1 MFCTNCGK
9 ALPDG
14 ISFCTNCGAAVRQ
27 IPPADGHGMS
37 APLPSAVPAVRPNRV
52 LLILSAALVLLNP
65 ILSFWD
71 IWKADDLLGLGA
83 LSAAVDSAPF
93 TFLGEAAEDLPFL
106 YLFIVFGFL
115 LIAASILFL
124 LLPLWGKLP
133 YSKVCLLPAA
143 VMCAL
148 SLLFVVGI
156 CGIVVFFMYNT
167 GEYADFAS
175 LRLTASGFLL
185 MADTLALP
193 VVLGLLHKDIKQQNG
208 GASR

>member
-9 ALPDG
+9 AIPDG
-14 ISFCTNCGAAVRQ
+14 VSFCTGCGAAVREVL
-27 IPPADGHGMS
+27 PADGFGT
-37 APLPSAVPAVRPNRV
+37 PEPSALAVPVARPNRV
-52 LLILSAALVLLNP
+52 LLILSAVLVLLNP

-71 IWKADDLLGLGA
+71 IWKADDLLGVGA

-93 TFLGEAAEDLPFL
+93 TVLGELAEELPFL
-106 YLFIVFGFL
+106 YVFLFMG
-115 LIAASILFL
+115 AALVAAAVLFL

-148 SLLFVVGI
+148 SLLFIVGF

-167 GEYADFAS
+167 GEYADYAS

-185 MADTLALP
+185 MADSLALP
-193 VVLGLLHKDIKQQNG
+193 VVLGLLHRDIKQQSG
-208 GASR
+208 GVRQ

>member
-1 MFCTNCGK
+1 MFCTNCGQ

-14 ISFCTNCGAAVRQ
+14 VSFCTSCGAAVRQ
-27 IPPADGHGMS
+27 VPPADGHGTP
-37 APLPSAVPAVRPNRV
+37 APSTSAVPAVRPHRV

-71 IWKADDLLGLGA
+71 IWKADDLLGVGA
-83 LSAAVDSAPF
+83 LSATVDSAPF
-93 TFLGEAAEDLPFL
+93 TFLGDAAEDLPFL

-148 SLLFVVGI
+148 SLLFIVGF

-167 GEYADFAS
+167 GEYADYAS

-193 VVLGLLHKDIKQQNG
+193 VVLGLLHRDIKQQSG
-208 GASR
+208 GVRQ

>member
-27 IPPADGHGMS
+27 IPPADSHGMP
-37 APLPSAVPAVRPNRV
+37 APLPSVVPAVRPHRV
-52 LLILSAALVLLNP
+52 LLILSAALVLVNP

-71 IWKADDLLGLGA
+71 IWKADDLLGLGV

-93 TFLGEAAEDLPFL
+93 TILGELAEELPFL
-106 YLFIVFGFL
+106 YVFFVMG
-115 LIAASILFL
+115 AALVAAAVLFL
-124 LLPLWGKLP
+124 LLPLWGNLP
-133 YSKVCLLPAA
+133 YRAVCLLPAA

-148 SLLFVVGI
+148 SLLFVVGF

-208 GASR
+208 GAGR